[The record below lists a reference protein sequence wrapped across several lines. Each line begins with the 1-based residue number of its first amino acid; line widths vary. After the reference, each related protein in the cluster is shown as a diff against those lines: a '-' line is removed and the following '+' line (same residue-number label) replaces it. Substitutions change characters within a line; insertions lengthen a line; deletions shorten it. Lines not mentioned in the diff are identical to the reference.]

1 MKNFTR
7 IFSTVLLAG
16 LFSSASAQQNEY
28 TDGVF
33 MLNEGSFGK
42 ERATINFLDKD
53 GDWHYRLPITMN
65 GETRKLGTTGCF
77 ATISEGKMY
86 IVSKKNLYTPS
97 DDDPTLVV
105 CDAKTLDGIAE
116 INTIKASDGTTA
128 DGRAFL
134 PVPELNKGYLSTTNG
149 IYAVSLQNNSVLYLI
164 EGTDGLTNN
173 QAGNMIYRDGKLY
186 ALDLQRGLLVIN
198 TTSANDDEHDKLEKA
213 INNEGDG
220 GTYCSIVEAKDGS
233 IWLTA
238 GTTAGATADH
248 LVKFDPTT
256 ETTENVALPE
266 GTYQPTNNWSAW
278 NPDCFTA
285 STTENA
291 LFWNGATGAW
301 SNGQHIYKYDIDSN
315 TTTLLLDFTKADAPL
330 PYAYGAACRMN
341 PDNGYLYLSVTMGSA
356 WGDESELRVYD
367 PSDASLKNSYPME
380 KNYWFPE
387 MPVFAL
393 KSTTDAI
400 ANTEASDAHEVAR
413 FTVDGK
419 LIQTPQKGLNIVKY
433 SDGSVKKVIVK

>member
-7 IFSTVLLAG
+7 LFTAALLAG
-16 LFSSASAQQNEY
+16 LFSAASAQQNEY

-33 MLNEGSFGK
+33 MLNEGNYGT

-53 GDWHYRLPITMN
+53 GNWNYRLPVTMDGN
-65 GETRKLGTTGCF
+65 QIQLGTTGCD
-77 ATISEGKMY
+77 AVISDGKMY
-86 IVSKKNLYTPS
+86 IVSKKNSSKP
-97 DDDPTLVV
+97 DNDDPTLVV
-105 CDAKTLDGIAE
+105 CDAKTLKGIGE
-116 INTIKASDGTTA
+116 ISTIKAGNTYA

-134 PVPELNKGYLSTTNG
+134 PVPELGKGYLSTTNG
-149 IYAVSLQNNSVLYLI
+149 IYAVSLQSNSLLYLI
-164 EGTDGLTNN
+164 EGTDGLNNN

-198 TTSANDDEHDKLEKA
+198 TTSANADGHDKIEKT

-238 GTTAGATADH
+238 GTVSGGTADH
-248 LVKFDPTT
+248 LVKFDPAT

-266 GTYQPTNNWSAW
+266 GTYQPTNNWGSW

-315 TTTLLLDFTKADAPL
+315 TTTLLLDFTKADAPQ
-330 PYAYGAACRMN
+330 PFVYGAACRMN
-341 PDNGYLYLSVTMGSA
+341 PDNGYLYLSVTKGSA

-367 PSDASLKNSYPME
+367 PADGSLKESYPME

-387 MPVFAL
+387 MPVFSL
-393 KSTTDAI
+393 KSTTNAI
-400 ANTEASDAHEVAR
+400 ASAETSDIREVAR

-419 LIQTPQKGLNIVKY
+419 RILAPQKGLNIVKY
-433 SDGSVKKVIVK
+433 SDGSVKKVVVK